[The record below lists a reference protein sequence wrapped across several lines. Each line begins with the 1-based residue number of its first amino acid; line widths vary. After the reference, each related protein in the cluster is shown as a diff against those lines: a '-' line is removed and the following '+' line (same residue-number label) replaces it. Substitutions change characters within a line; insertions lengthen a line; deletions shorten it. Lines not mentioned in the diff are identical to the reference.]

1 MNNRHLDYKLDNSNY
16 QISENELYLT
26 DYITIIRI
34 HLKKIIAIFLMA
46 LFLGI
51 YSTYSK
57 VPKYSASASVIITQQ
72 PGTKS
77 LKGSFDSDNSSI
89 ISDKIALIKSR
100 GLLKLVV
107 KEYWNSSRRN
117 NMFLFQTRNF
127 YPKGQKFR
135 TLIKEIFTLGLFDA
149 EKSMQTKVL
158 DGPYT
163 DEIGEKYVKSI
174 QGKPKRL

>member
-1 MNNRHLDYKLDNSNY
+1 MNNRHLDYKTDNSNY

-26 DYITIIRI
+26 DYIAIVRI
-34 HLKKIIAIFLMA
+34 HLKKIIVIFDG
-46 LFLGI
+46 FILGI

-57 VPKYSASASVIITQQ
+57 IPKYRAHASVIITQQ

-77 LKGSFDSDNSSI
+77 LKGSFDSDNSSV

-107 KEYWNSSRRN
+107 EEYWNSSRRN

-127 YPKGQKFR
+127 YPKGQKVR

-163 DEIGEKYVKSI
+163 DEIGERYVKSI
-174 QGKPKRL
+174 QRT

>member
-1 MNNRHLDYKLDNSNY
+1 
-16 QISENELYLT
+16 
-26 DYITIIRI
+26 
-34 HLKKIIAIFLMA
+34 MA

-57 VPKYSASASVIITQQ
+57 VPKYNAHASVIITQQ

-77 LKGSFDSDNSSI
+77 LKDSFDSDNSSI

-100 GLLKLVV
+100 GLLKLIV
-107 KEYWNSSRRN
+107 RN
-117 NMFLFQTRNF
+117 IGILVDEIICF
-127 YPKGQKFR
+127 YFKQGIFIQKDKKFR

-163 DEIGEKYVKSI
+163 DEIGEQI
-174 QGKPKRL
+174 

>member
-1 MNNRHLDYKLDNSNY
+1 
-16 QISENELYLT
+16 
-26 DYITIIRI
+26 
-34 HLKKIIAIFLMA
+34 MA
-46 LFLGI
+46 LCLGI

-57 VPKYSASASVIITQQ
+57 IPKYRAHASVIITQQ

-77 LKGSFDSDNSSI
+77 LKGSFDSDNSSV

-107 KEYWNSSRRN
+107 EEYWNSSRRN

-149 EKSMQTKVL
+149 DKSMQTKVL

-174 QGKPKRL
+174 QGDLSVL